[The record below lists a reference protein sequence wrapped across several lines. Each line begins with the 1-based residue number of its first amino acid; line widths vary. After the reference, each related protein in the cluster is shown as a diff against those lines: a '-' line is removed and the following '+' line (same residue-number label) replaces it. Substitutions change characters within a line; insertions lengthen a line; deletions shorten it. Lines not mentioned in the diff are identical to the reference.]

1 MKELLKIAKEII
13 DLNKDK
19 NSIML
24 TGTLSLW
31 IRGLGNKIGRKPH
44 DIDLLID
51 NYAPLALVPEYI
63 KESKEEYCSDGTGV
77 RYKTPNGIKID
88 IMSSSESFEII
99 NGIPCST
106 LENLM
111 NVKYIYAYQNNSD
124 SEKHKNDII
133 NLGYEYPKSE
143 TTDDLPF

>member
-51 NYAPLALVPEYI
+51 NYASNILVPEYL

-77 RYKTPNGIKID
+77 RYSTQGGKKID
-88 IMSSSESFEII
+88 IMSSGEPFQMV
-99 NGIPCST
+99 NGFPCSL
-106 LENLM
+106 LENLL
-111 NVKYIYAYQNNSD
+111 NVKYYYARQNNPD
-124 SEKHKNDII
+124 AEKHKNDII
-133 NLGYEYPKSE
+133 NLGYKYPKSE
-143 TTDDLPF
+143 TVDDLPF